1 MDYLVSSLTQLV
13 EAIDAGA
20 NFSDYIYLQDGTD
33 LTGANVTREL
43 DYRIAYGGQ
52 IAVGSS
58 LPAWFVFEY
67 DCSLT
72 VRWEGECVLSFAP
85 PYDGVDVV
93 VRLVGWPED
102 GPEVRAVQD
111 LLYSKGIKVLVGEDN
126 TCRPL
131 EGVAASDIQV
141 LGPPHYVWLG
151 EALAANGASENTKD
165 LQSWDLLDALFPD
178 NPHLWNVG
186 KYLTRFGRKGDAGK
200 RVEDLRKAATYLERA
215 IKAEGRHAG

>member
-1 MDYLVSSLTQLV
+1 MDYIVSNLTQLV

-43 DYRIAYGGQ
+43 DYRIAYGGRVT
-52 IAVGSS
+52 VGSS
-58 LPAWFVFEY
+58 LPAWFVFER

-72 VRWEGECVLSFAP
+72 VRWEGDCVLSFAP
-85 PYDGVDVV
+85 PYDGVDAV

-102 GPEVRAVQD
+102 GPEVRAVQE
-111 LLYSKGIKVLVGEDN
+111 LLYQKDIKVLVGEDD
-126 TCRPL
+126 TTTPERI
-131 EGVAASDIQV
+131 AASDVQV
-141 LGPPHYVWLG
+141 IGPPHYVWLG
-151 EALAANGASENTKD
+151 EALASNGAPAFSAN

-200 RVEDLRKAATYLERA
+200 RIEDLRKAATYLERA
-215 IKAEGRHAG
+215 IKAEERHAG

>member
-1 MDYLVSSLTQLV
+1 MDYLVSNPTQLV

-43 DYRIAYGGQ
+43 DYRIANGGRVT
-52 IAVGSS
+52 VGSS
-58 LPAWFVFEY
+58 LPAWFVFEH

-72 VRWEGECVLSFAP
+72 VRWEGDYVLSFAP
-85 PYDGVDVV
+85 PYDGVDAV

-102 GPEVRAVQD
+102 DPEVCAIQD
-111 LLYSKGIKVLVGEDN
+111 LLYQKGIKVLVGEGD
-126 TCRPL
+126 TTTPERTPAGAVQL
-131 EGVAASDIQV
+131 P
-141 LGPPHYVWLG
+141 GPPHYVWLG
-151 EALAANGASENTKD
+151 EALVGGGAPGRTAD

-186 KYLTRFGRKGDAGK
+186 KYLTRFGRKGDSSK
-200 RVEDLRKAATYLERA
+200 RLEDLHKAATYLERA
-215 IKAEGRHAG
+215 IKAEERHAG

>member
-1 MDYLVSSLTQLV
+1 MDYLVSNPTQLV

-20 NFSDYIYLQDGTD
+20 NFSDYILLQDGTD

-43 DYRIAYGGQ
+43 DYRIANGGR
-52 IAVGSS
+52 ATVGSS

-85 PYDGVDVV
+85 PYDGVDAV

-102 GPEVRAVQD
+102 GPEVRAIQE
-111 LLYSKGIKVLVGEDN
+111 LLYSKGIKVLVGEDD
-126 TCRPL
+126 TTTPERI
-131 EGVAASDIQV
+131 AASGVQV
-141 LGPPHYVWLG
+141 IGPPHYVWLG
-151 EALAANGASENTKD
+151 EELASNGAPTLTAN

-186 KYLTRFGRKGDAGK
+186 KYLTRFGRKGDASK

-215 IKAEGRHAG
+215 IKTEERNAS